1 MTARKPRLHL
11 SKSLF
16 MRGLQCPKS
25 LYFDRYHPE
34 LRDEIAVSQ
43 ERVVQSGTDV
53 GMLARDLHQGGVEVP
68 FAGLTVRRQLQ
79 RTAAEITRGTTTIY
93 EAAFTHNDVFVKVD
107 ILHKG
112 TRGWELNEVKG
123 TTAVKDVHV
132 DDVAL
137 QYYVLAGAGI
147 DLVKAS

>member
-1 MTARKPRLHL
+1 MTALKPRLHL

-25 LYFDRYHPE
+25 LYLDRYHPE
-34 LRDEIAVSQ
+34 LRDKISVFQ
-43 ERVVQSGTDV
+43 QRLFQGGTDV
-53 GMLARDLHQGGVEVP
+53 GILARDVHPGGVEIP
-68 FAGLTVRRQLQ
+68 FSGLTVRQQLQ
-79 RTAAEITRGTTTIY
+79 RTAAEIKRGTTTIY
-93 EAAFTHNDVFVKVD
+93 EAAFTYDDVFVKVD

-137 QYYVLAGAGI
+137 QYYV
-147 DLVKAS
+147 SRHS